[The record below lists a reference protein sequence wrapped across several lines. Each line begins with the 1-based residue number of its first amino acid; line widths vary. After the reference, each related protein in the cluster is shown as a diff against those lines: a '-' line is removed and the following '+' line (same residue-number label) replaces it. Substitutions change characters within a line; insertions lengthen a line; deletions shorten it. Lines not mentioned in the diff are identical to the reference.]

1 MVPPSVIAFS
11 TRSLPMSAN
20 VPRMSTGKREPDDL
34 SRSIANEING
44 ERHKQRLTQADVYTS
59 AGITRTPYIKIESGK
74 YPADSVQLASIARAL
89 GLKTS
94 TLVIRAEAN
103 LTPALARKTSAQKAR
118 DYRERTHPTEP
129 GALPARESGT

>member
-1 MVPPSVIAFS
+1 
-11 TRSLPMSAN
+11 MSAN

-34 SRSIANEING
+34 SRAIANEIYD
-44 ERHKQRLTQADVYTS
+44 ERRKQRLTQADLYTS
-59 AGITRTPYIKIESGK
+59 AGITRTPYIKIEKGS

-89 GLKTS
+89 GIKTS
-94 TLVIRAEAN
+94 ALVMRAEAN
-103 LTPALARKTSAQKAR
+103 LTSTPARKTNAQKAR